1 MPVNINNN
9 AASLKAAAFMDAHR
23 INLDRAMGKLS
34 SGSRIQNAG
43 DDAAAAGIASKLLG
57 QAKAFEQSAI
67 NAKAGIAA
75 ASIADAALV
84 EIQNMTVRIQ
94 ELAVVAGSGQYT
106 AADQGNATAEIT
118 ALNAEIS
125 RIAGAATFNT
135 QGLTGLSLAL
145 TISGTDSSTAF
156 ALPTIPT
163 SGGTTASGAVTALGT
178 IATARG
184 TLGAVVNRLEFAV
197 NSLNAQAAN
206 THYAHSTMAD
216 ADMAKESAAVAKGQ
230 VLMQAS
236 AAVLAQAN
244 ATPQYALMFLQ

>member
-1 MPVNINNN
+1 MPVNMNNN
-9 AASLKAAAFMDAHR
+9 GASLKAAAFMDAHR
-23 INLDRAMGKLS
+23 INLERSMGKLA

-57 QAKAFEQSAI
+57 QAKAFEQSAL

-84 EIQNMTVRIQ
+84 EIQNMATRIQ
-94 ELAVVAGSGQYT
+94 ELAIQKASSQFT
-106 AADQGNATAEIT
+106 ASDISNATAEIT
-118 ALNAEIS
+118 QLNAEIS
-125 RIAGAATFNT
+125 RISGAAKFNT
-135 QGLTGLSLAL
+135 QSLSGLTLSLA
-145 TISGTDSSTAF
+145 ISGTDTSTQF
-156 ALPTIPT
+156 SLPSIPT
-163 SGGTTASGAVTALGT
+163 SAGTTASGAVTALGT

-184 TLGAVVNRLEFAV
+184 TLGAFVNRLEYAT

-206 THYAHSTMAD
+206 TRIAHSIMAD

-244 ATPQYALMFLQ
+244 ATPQYTLMFLQ

>member
-9 AASLKAAAFMDAHR
+9 AAALKAAAYMDAHR
-23 INLDRAMGKLS
+23 INLDRAMGKLA

-57 QAKAFEQSAI
+57 QAKAFEASAM
-67 NAKAGIAA
+67 NAKALIAA

-84 EIQNMTVRIQ
+84 EMQNMAVRVQ
-94 ELAVVAGSGQYT
+94 ELHVIATSGTYST
-106 AADQGNATAEIT
+106 GDIANADAEVT
-118 ALNAEIS
+118 ALNAEIA
-125 RIAGAATFNT
+125 RIAGAATFN
-135 QGLTGLSLAL
+135 GYAL
-145 TISGTDSSTAF
+145 DSKTFSVTISGTDTTTAF
-156 ALPTIPT
+156 AFGSLP
-163 SGGTTASGAVTALGT
+163 STAGSTAAAAVTALGT

-184 TLGAVVNRLEFAV
+184 TLGAFVNRLEYAV

-216 ADMAKESAAVAKGQ
+216 ADLAKESAAVAKGQ

>member
-9 AASLKAAAFMDAHR
+9 AASLKASAFMDAHR
-23 INLDRAMGKLS
+23 MNLDRSMAKLA
-34 SGSRIQNAG
+34 SGSRTQNAG
-43 DDAAAAGIASKLLG
+43 DDAAAAGIAAKLLG
-57 QAKAFEQSAI
+57 QAKAFEQSAL
-67 NAKAGIAA
+67 NAQAGMALAA
-75 ASIADAALV
+75 IADSALV
-84 EIQNMTVRIQ
+84 EIQNMATRIQ
-94 ELAVVAGSGQYT
+94 ELGVVAGSGQFT
-106 AADQGNATAEIT
+106 TNDQANATAEIT
-118 ALNAEIS
+118 ALNAEIA

-135 QGLTGLSLAL
+135 MSVSGQTFNL
-145 TISGTDSSTAF
+145 TISGSDTTTAF
-156 ALPTIPT
+156 AIPTIPT
-163 SGGTTASGAVTALGT
+163 AGGTDAATAATALTT

-184 TLGAVVNRLEFAV
+184 TLGAFVNRLEYAT

-206 THYAHSTMAD
+206 TYAAYSTVND